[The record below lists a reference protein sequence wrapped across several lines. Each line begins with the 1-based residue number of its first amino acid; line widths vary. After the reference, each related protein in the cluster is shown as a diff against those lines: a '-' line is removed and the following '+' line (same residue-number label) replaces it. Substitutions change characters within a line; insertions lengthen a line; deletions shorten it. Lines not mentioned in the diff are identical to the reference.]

1 MVETTSQYTQEMQ
14 TKDAEVQSASHN
26 AQQQV
31 QNQVQMQAADQMRV
45 FTNLSTSAILD
56 IGRLTKDPV
65 TQTILTKNGKMTI
78 TKIEVATDDHPYRRN
93 GEWVRHTSFFHL
105 DLYGQDAVN
114 MANWG
119 RKGRQLTLRANCRD
133 KQDKHDSSKFYPE
146 FTVTQFLFV
155 DNKDSF
161 ANTNNQSAQPANSSA
176 NTQANHRH
184 PSTQAKLN
192 NYYEKQGQEKQS
204 DLDKAV
210 SSIKN
215 NSKTLNNSQD
225 PFANNDLFSSSDPI
239 NIDSKDLK

>member
-1 MVETTSQYTQEMQ
+1 MVKTTSQYTQEMQ
-14 TKDAEVQSASHN
+14 TKDAEVQSASHT

-161 ANTNNQSAQPANSSA
+161 ANTNNQSANNT
-176 NTQANHRH
+176 NTQTTHHR
-184 PSTQAKLN
+184 PSTQTKLN
-192 NYYEKQGQEKQS
+192 DYYEKQGQEKQS

-210 SSIKN
+210 SSIKET
-215 NSKTLNNSQD
+215 SQTVNNSQD

>member
-14 TKDAEVQSASHN
+14 NKDAEVQSASQN

-31 QNQVQMQAADQMRV
+31 QNRVQMQAADQMRV

-65 TQTILTKNGKMTI
+65 TQTILTKNGKLTI

-161 ANTNNQSAQPANSSA
+161 ANTNNQSAN
-176 NTQANHRH
+176 NTNNQTNHHR
-184 PSTQAKLN
+184 PSTQTKLN
-192 NYYEKQGQEKQS
+192 DYYEKQGQEKQS

-215 NSKTLNNSQD
+215 NSQTVNNSQD

-239 NIDSKDLK
+239 TIDSKDVK

>member
-26 AQQQV
+26 AQQQI

-161 ANTNNQSAQPANSSA
+161 ANTNNQSAN
-176 NTQANHRH
+176 NTNNQTNHHRS
-184 PSTQAKLN
+184 STQTKLN
-192 NYYEKQGQEKQS
+192 DYYEKQGQEKQS

-215 NSKTLNNSQD
+215 NSKTVNNSQD

>member
-26 AQQQV
+26 AQQQI

-161 ANTNNQSAQPANSSA
+161 ANTNNQSAN
-176 NTQANHRH
+176 NTNNQTNHHR
-184 PSTQAKLN
+184 PSTQTKLN
-192 NYYEKQGQEKQS
+192 DYYEKQGQEKQS

-215 NSKTLNNSQD
+215 NSKTVNNSQD

>member
-14 TKDAEVQSASHN
+14 NKDAEVQSVSQN

-56 IGRLTKDPV
+56 IGRLAKDPI
-65 TQTILTKNGKMTI
+65 TQTILTKNGRLTI

-93 GEWVRHTSFFHL
+93 GEWVRHTSFYHL

-161 ANTNNQSAQPANSSA
+161 AYTNNQSAQPENNAN
-176 NTQANHRH
+176 NQTNHRR

-192 NYYEKQGQEKQS
+192 DYYEKQGQEKQS
-204 DLDKAV
+204 NLDKAV
-210 SSIKN
+210 SSIKET
-215 NSKTLNNSQD
+215 SQTVNNSQD

-239 NIDSKDLK
+239 SIDSKDLK